1 MPQDLTFWDCCSLCW
16 QMLPQRG
23 QALLLS
29 VGKAKAM
36 IFSHLCNECLL
47 LCTPGRRLYNLL
59 SSDHLLQQLEEKDKD
74 GEEKKDK
81 GNDDEEVDLQL
92 VEQLDNPTFHFLKL
106 AVNIVN
112 RKSHSSTF
120 ELVNTS
126 LIGPWTSED

>member
-1 MPQDLTFWDCCSLCW
+1 M
-16 QMLPQRG
+16 
-23 QALLLS
+23 LS
-29 VGKAKAM
+29 VRKAKAM
-36 IFSHLCNECLL
+36 IFSHFCKECLL
-47 LCTPGRRLYNLL
+47 LCTPGWRLDNLL

-112 RKSHSSTF
+112 RKSHSWTF
-120 ELVNTS
+120 ELVATS
-126 LIGPWTSED
+126 TVGPWTSED

>member
-23 QALLLS
+23 EALLLS
-29 VGKAKAM
+29 VRKAKAM
-36 IFSHLCNECLL
+36 IFSHFCNECLL
-47 LCTPGRRLYNLL
+47 LCTPGRRLDNLL
-59 SSDHLLQQLEEKDKD
+59 SSDHLLQQLEE
-74 GEEKKDK
+74 KDK

-126 LIGPWTSED
+126 TIGPGLLKTK

>member
-1 MPQDLTFWDCCSLCW
+1 MPQDLIFWDCCSLCW

-23 QALLLS
+23 EALLLS

-36 IFSHLCNECLL
+36 IFFHLCNECLL
-47 LCTPGRRLYNLL
+47 LCTPGWCLDNLL
-59 SSDHLLQQLEEKDKD
+59 SSDYLLQQLEEEDED

-81 GNDDEEVDLQL
+81 GNNDEEVDLQL

-126 LIGPWTSED
+126 FIGPSNND

>member
-1 MPQDLTFWDCCSLCW
+1 M
-16 QMLPQRG
+16 PQRG

-29 VGKAKAM
+29 VRKAKAM
-36 IFSHLCNECLL
+36 IFSHFCNECLL
-47 LCTPGRRLYNLL
+47 LCTPGWRLDNLL

-120 ELVNTS
+120 KLVNTS
-126 LIGPWTSED
+126 TIGPWTPED

>member
-1 MPQDLTFWDCCSLCW
+1 MPHDLTFRYCCSLCW

-23 QALLLS
+23 EALLLC
-29 VGKAKAM
+29 VRKAKAM
-36 IFSHLCNECLL
+36 IFSHFCNECLL
-47 LCTPGRRLYNLL
+47 LCTPGWRLDNLL

-120 ELVNTS
+120 KLVNTS
-126 LIGPWTSED
+126 TIGPWTPED